1 MNSGIRIEDNAIY
14 KGALSAGKV
23 EGSAERAKN
32 VAMKMILSDKVSEDD
47 ILTFTDLTRQ
57 ELNEIKQQ
65 LNTNGHK

>member
-32 VAMKMILSDKVSEDD
+32 VAMNFLKLGKLSDQD
-47 ILTFTDLTRQ
+47 IVDNVGITIQ
-57 ELNEIKQQ
+57 ELNDLKRQ